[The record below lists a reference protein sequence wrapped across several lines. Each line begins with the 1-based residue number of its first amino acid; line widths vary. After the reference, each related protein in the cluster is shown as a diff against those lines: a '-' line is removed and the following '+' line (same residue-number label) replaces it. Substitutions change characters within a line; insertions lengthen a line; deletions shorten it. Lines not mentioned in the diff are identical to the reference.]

1 MASSQTVSV
10 PVEIEGVTV
19 MVEATCLTAE
29 IEDINSTSEIESQV
43 SGKILSFEEV
53 SKTITAVST
62 EIAKSWAV
70 VKPTKATLEFG
81 VEVQYQPGQL
91 LARIVQG
98 SSKVN
103 LKITLEW
110 SK

>member
-1 MASSQTVSV
+1 MVSSQTISV
-10 PVEIEGVTV
+10 PVEVEGVTV
-19 MVEATCLTAE
+19 MVEATCLKAQ
-29 IEDINSTSEIESQV
+29 IEDINSTNEIESEV

-53 SKTITAVST
+53 SETITAVST
-62 EIAKSWAV
+62 GLAKSWAV
-70 VKPTKATLEFG
+70 VKPTKATVEFG
-81 VEVQYQPGQL
+81 VELQYQPGQL
-91 LARIVQG
+91 LAAIVQG